1 MISPPHTHTHTHT
14 HTTGIEFSGGTTI
27 PSLLFINN
35 NLTVFVSLLPVDRL
49 YKNAFMDHGSWIM
62 GDGRACNI
70 ILD

>member
-1 MISPPHTHTHTHT
+1 MISPPHTHT

-62 GDGRACNI
+62 DHGSWEMGG
-70 ILD
+70 LVTSY